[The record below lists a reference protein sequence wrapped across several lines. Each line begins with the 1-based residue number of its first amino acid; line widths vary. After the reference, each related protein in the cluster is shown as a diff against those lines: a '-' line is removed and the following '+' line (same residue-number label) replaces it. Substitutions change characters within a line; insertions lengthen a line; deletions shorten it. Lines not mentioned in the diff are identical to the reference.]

1 MTAFEF
7 NYKVTG
13 NDRKRLVSAI
23 GEILEVPPKYLGA
36 PTFAYEVDYI
46 TIDKNGIVSFDD
58 RADSDEIEMLVEALL
73 EKGFEP
79 EARFEDLQMTEEE
92 ELGLG
97 RQRRDPIGE
106 DGMQPSDVPDEDE
119 SEDSGDSL
127 ILSYPRNDISD
138 AVLENLRLLVAS
150 KELLIKKVLGA
161 NALPIEVTDEAV
173 SFPWFAGFPQPE
185 EISAYAHFTGK
196 LIGMAKTQK
205 RVTAKEKETDN
216 EKYAFRCFLLRLGFI
231 GDEYKAARKILLRNL
246 SGSGA
251 FKSGNP
257 KVEEIA
263 KRINADAELY
273 DDVMSLQDKEVE
285 SDEISE

>member
-1 MTAFEF
+1 MT
-7 NYKVTG
+7 
-13 NDRKRLVSAI
+13 
-23 GEILEVPPKYLGA
+23 
-36 PTFAYEVDYI
+36 
-46 TIDKNGIVSFDD
+46 
-58 RADSDEIEMLVEALL
+58 
-73 EKGFEP
+73 
-79 EARFEDLQMTEEE
+79 
-92 ELGLG
+92 
-97 RQRRDPIGE
+97 
-106 DGMQPSDVPDEDE
+106 
-119 SEDSGDSL
+119 
-127 ILSYPRNDISD
+127 
-138 AVLENLRLLVAS
+138 
-150 KELLIKKVLGA
+150 IKKVLGA

-257 KVEEIA
+257 KVQEIA
-263 KRINADAELY
+263 ERINADADLY

>member
-58 RADSDEIEMLVEALL
+58 RANSDEIEMLVEALL

-106 DGMQPSDVPDEDE
+106 DCMQPSDVPDEDE

-127 ILSYPRNDISD
+127 ILSYPRKDISD
-138 AVLENLRLLVAS
+138 AALENLRLLVAS

-173 SFPWFAGFPQPE
+173 SFPWFVGFPQPE
-185 EISAYAHFTGK
+185 EISAYAHFTDK

-257 KVEEIA
+257 KVPEIA
-263 KRINADAELY
+263 KRINADADLY